1 MDHYKPDSTH
11 SLCSYMVS
19 AGLISQSNV
28 DHALRLQLGQENRE
42 PIGTILVKLG
52 YISEKDVAE
61 CLALQYDLQLLEQ
74 KDYPLDFPDDHNIP
88 ANFLMDRNALILQC
102 TDDDLTALVSN
113 PQDHYF
119 VEALKLSSGKQVKLV
134 VGVASEI
141 DHARRQSDTV
151 VKQMNLADRDAD
163 QNTMLQS
170 DAEHLRDL
178 AGEAPIIK
186 MVNRLLQ
193 DAVEKGASDIHIE
206 PFENKLEVRYRID
219 GLLRKM
225 KSPAAQSA
233 AAMISRLKLMANLNI
248 AEHRLPQ
255 DGRIKIRVLGNE
267 IDLRLSTVP
276 TIHGESVALRL
287 LHRGDWAADFKGLGF
302 SADLQQK
309 TLEILGIPHG
319 VLLLT
324 GPTGSG
330 KTTSLYVAL
339 NYLNTPERK
348 IITVE
353 DPVEY
358 NIDGV
363 NQIQVKPRIGLTF
376 ANTLRS
382 ILRQDPDVIMIGE
395 MRDTETAKIAVES
408 ALTGHLVLST
418 LHTNDA
424 ASSITRLLDMGIEDY
439 LLTTTINA
447 VIAQRLVRTLC
458 QDCREQYKPSSGL
471 YARSKLDRFGPRHD
485 LRLFRASGCSHCDGT
500 GYAGRT
506 TILELMIM
514 TDRMRELIVEQVDSR
529 AIQETAMDEGMRSM
543 FEDGVSKALA
553 GTTSLEE
560 VLRVTE
566 DKISEHPPQ
575 ERRFGSGIE

>member
-1 MDHYKPDSTH
+1 
-11 SLCSYMVS
+11 MVS
-19 AGLISQSNV
+19 AGIISQSNV
-28 DHALRLQLGQENRE
+28 DHALRLQQGQESRE

-52 YISEKDVAE
+52 YISERDVAE
-61 CLALQYDLQLLEQ
+61 CLAKQYDLQLLEQ
-74 KDYPLDFPDDHNIP
+74 KDYPLDLPDNHNIP
-88 ANFLMDRNALILQC
+88 ANFLEERNALVLQC
-102 TDDDLTALVSN
+102 SDEELTALVAN

-119 VEALKLSSGKQVKLV
+119 VEALKLSSGKRIKLV

-141 DHARRQSDTV
+141 SRALQQSDSMIEQVDVTDSSG
-151 VKQMNLADRDAD
+151 NRSA
-163 QNTMLQS
+163 MLES

-193 DAVEKGASDIHIE
+193 EAVEKGASDIHIE
-206 PFENKLEVRYRID
+206 PFENKLEVRFRID
-219 GLLRKM
+219 GLLRKV
-225 KSPAAQSA
+225 KPPSPDSA
-233 AAMISRLKLMANLNI
+233 AALISRLKLMANLNI

-276 TIHGESVALRL
+276 TIHGESVVLRL
-287 LHRGDWAADFKGLGF
+287 LHRGDWAADFNGLGF
-302 SADLQQK
+302 NPEVKKKL
-309 TLEILGIPHG
+309 LEILGIPQG
-319 VLLLT
+319 VILLT

-330 KTTSLYVAL
+330 KTTSLYAAL

-358 NIDGV
+358 NIDGI
-363 NQIQVKPRIGLTF
+363 NQIQVKPKIGLTF

-382 ILRQDPDVIMIGE
+382 ILRQDPDVIMVGE
-395 MRDTETAKIAVES
+395 MRDAETAKIAVES

-424 ASSITRLLDMGIEDY
+424 ASSITRLLDMGVEDY
-439 LLTTTINA
+439 LLTSTINA

-458 QDCREQYKPSSGL
+458 QHCREEYEPSSGI
-471 YARSKLDRFGPRHD
+471 YARSRLDRFGSRQD
-485 LRLFRASGCSHCDGT
+485 LRLFRAVGCQSCDET
-500 GYAGRT
+500 GYIGRT
-506 TILELMIM
+506 TILELMVM
-514 TDRMRELIVEQVDSR
+514 TDSMREVIAEQADSH
-529 AIQETAMDEGMRSM
+529 AILQMARNEGMRSL
-543 FEDGVSKALA
+543 FEDGVSKVLA
-553 GTTSLEE
+553 GVTTVEE

-566 DKISEHPPQ
+566 DRESEQFSSQDHSEPIS
-575 ERRFGSGIE
+575 IELD